1 MAIGFVIYSVY
12 RIAVD
17 GYTNSRLFVGIGGL
31 LSLYG
36 YSSVAEEVKQ
46 KEDMTVDPN
55 EKLAQDW
62 YEKKTALMVD
72 ILGREHDIGDACT
85 HSVLDRRRPGFI
97 YYFPTA

>member
-1 MAIGFVIYSVY
+1 MDTPT
-12 RIAVD
+12 VD
-17 GYTNSRLFVGIGGL
+17 FLSEIGGL

-72 ILGREHDIGDACT
+72 ILGREHDMVMHALIPYSIGGG
-85 HSVLDRRRPGFI
+85 LDL
-97 YYFPTA
+97 YYFPSG